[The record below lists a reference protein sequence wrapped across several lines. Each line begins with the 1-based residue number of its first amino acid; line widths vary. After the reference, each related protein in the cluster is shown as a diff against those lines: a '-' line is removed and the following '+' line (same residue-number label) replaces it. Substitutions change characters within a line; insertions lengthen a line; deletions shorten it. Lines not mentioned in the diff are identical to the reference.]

1 MAQQKVWEGETE
13 ALRAIAVPRPFEH
26 IHSLYSPVH
35 GVILS
40 SDTFAYPLALCL
52 NACVLGKEGGSHVIT
67 TVLTGILH

>member
-1 MAQQKVWEGETE
+1 MAQQEVWEGERE

-35 GVILS
+35 GVVLS

-52 NACVLGKEGGSHVIT
+52 NAHVLEKEGGSHVIT
-67 TVLTGILH
+67 SAFPGILH